1 MNYKRN
7 IAIVVSNKYD
17 CKTNNLKEVITNIVT
32 DAMIENNLEAKD
44 IRIMV
49 PCIRTTDNFIKT
61 YRDILERMGFFV
73 WAVPYL
79 ASRPTE
85 QRREIHSDADE
96 VIAIMHRTAACDEW
110 IRDLIAADPRTID
123 PKPVTKYWIRRDHSL
138 VAARSH
144 SKKSFR

>member
-17 CKTNNLKEVITNIVT
+17 CKTNNLREVITKVVT
-32 DAMIENNLEAKD
+32 DAMAKDNLEAKD

-96 VIAIMHRTAACDEW
+96 VIAIMHKTAVCDEW
-110 IRDLIAADPRTID
+110 IRDLLVVDPRTLD
-123 PKPVTKYWIRRDHSL
+123 PKPITRYWIRRDNSL
-138 VAARSH
+138 TIARSY

>member
-17 CKTNNLKEVITNIVT
+17 CKTNNLREVITKVVT
-32 DAMIENNLEAKD
+32 DAMAKDNLEAKD

-49 PCIRTTDNFIKT
+49 PCIHTTDNFIKT
-61 YRDILERMGFFV
+61 YRDILERMGCFV

-96 VIAIMHRTAACDEW
+96 VIAIMHKTAVCDEW
-110 IRDLIAADPRTID
+110 IRDLLVVDPRTLD
-123 PKPVTKYWIRRDHSL
+123 PKPITRYWIRRDNSL
-138 VAARSH
+138 TIARSY